1 LGKNMQIVLKMGVVS
16 VILVLLSA
24 CSSKA
29 ERQFMAGCK
38 SGGTDS
44 SQCSCVYDKLEN
56 HYGKKTMERLA
67 YIDYSMADA
76 RQTTPSDFPEQLVQA
91 AYQCGA
97 EVN

>member
-1 LGKNMQIVLKMGVVS
+1 MS
-16 VILVLLSA
+16 LVLCVTA

-44 SQCSCVYDKLEN
+44 SQCSCVYDKLEQ
-56 HYGKKTMERLA
+56 HYGKETMERLA
-67 YIDYSMADA
+67 DIDYSMADA
-76 RQTTPSDFPEQLVQA
+76 KQITLSDFPDQLARA